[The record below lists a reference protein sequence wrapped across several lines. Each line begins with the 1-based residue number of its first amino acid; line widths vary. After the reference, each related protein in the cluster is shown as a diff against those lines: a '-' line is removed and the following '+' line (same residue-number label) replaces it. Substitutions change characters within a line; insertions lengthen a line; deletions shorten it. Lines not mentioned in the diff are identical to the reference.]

1 MHRTGIALVPAL
13 TFEQASTVVPS
24 TGSTPPPTL
33 RSEAHPQTDHRPV
46 VGNPAQ
52 LLVWRTRI

>member
-33 RSEAHPQTDHRPV
+33 RSEARPQTDHPQAVGIPV
-46 VGNPAQ
+46 Q
-52 LLVWRTRI
+52 LFV